1 MRLRFLARKTLRV
14 AAARVDHGVARRPFL
29 VMAKTAGAK
38 KGGIARAGM
47 AAGTATQG
55 ANRTQKRKNGKRG
68 GSVGRRSEP

>member
-1 MRLRFLARKTLRV
+1 MARKTLRV
-14 AAARVDHGVARRPFL
+14 AAARVDHGVAGRPFL

-38 KGGIARAGM
+38 MGGIARAGM
-47 AAGTATQG
+47 AAGT